1 MAVSPQSAALRSAP
15 GYAPRPSVQTA
26 FPAPVPQIPSLPQL
40 PQLDDARAPNA
51 VSRQLLANQLGQ
63 IPQLGNARLTNI
75 RAGAQQALA
84 GYGGWK
90 FREDDPSTA
99 EREDMLVEFDAGM
112 GLGEREKQ
120 AVRGVRAAMNA
131 RGALYSSET
140 NQNIGQAVQRLQDE
154 ARAIVNQY
162 AAAVNDELTN
172 QANQASQITAQWAQ
186 LYGQDALYLAENPP
200 PPPDPLAGL
209 PRAADDSPIV
219 GRYEQYPNLDVLR
232 ARYPGYPL
240 GVRRTGDGMYVV
252 VIGTGGAQPPQPGQ
266 RPRQTQAQ
274 RNQRTRAR
282 ARREEGR

>member
-1 MAVSPQSAALRSAP
+1 MAASPQSAAFRSAP
-15 GYAPRPSVQTA
+15 GYAPRPKVQTA
-26 FPAPVPQIPSLPQL
+26 FAAPVPSIPSLPQV
-40 PQLDDARAPNA
+40 PQIDDARAPNA
-51 VSRQLLANQLGQ
+51 VSRQLLANQLSQ
-63 IPQLGNARLTNI
+63 IPQLGNARLTNL
-75 RAGAQQALA
+75 RSSAQQALA

-90 FREDDPSTA
+90 FRDDDPSTA
-99 EREDMLVEFDAGM
+99 EREDLLVEFDAGM

-120 AVRGVRAAMNA
+120 AVRGVRAAQNT
-131 RGALYSSET
+131 RGTLYSSFA

-162 AAAVNDELTN
+162 AAAVNEELSN

-209 PRAADDSPIV
+209 PRAADNSPII
-219 GRYEQYPNLDVLR
+219 GRYDAYPNLDVLR

-240 GVRRTGDGMYVV
+240 GVRRAGDGTYVV
-252 VIGTGGAQPPQPGQ
+252 VIGTGGAQPPPPGQ
-266 RPRQTQAQ
+266 RPKQTQAQ
-274 RNQRTRAR
+274 RDQRTRAR